1 MNKLQLTGG
10 EVIPEGKAVVS
21 LDANGGSLPE
31 GTSTKR
37 TLNKGDQAGEL
48 PTPTRNRH
56 NFKGW
61 FTQPEGGEKVTE
73 ETVVS
78 DSIILYAQW
87 ENQPKQKTYLFTLW
101 TVVQMLSQQ
110 KEKLIE
116 RITQIR

>member
-1 MNKLQLTGG
+1 MNKPAETSG

-56 NFKGW
+56 NFKGLVLHSRKV
-61 FTQPEGGEKVTE
+61 EEK
-73 ETVVS
+73 
-78 DSIILYAQW
+78 
-87 ENQPKQKTYLFTLW
+87 
-101 TVVQMLSQQ
+101 
-110 KEKLIE
+110 
-116 RITQIR
+116 

>member
-87 ENQPKQKTYLFTLW
+87 
-101 TVVQMLSQQ
+101 
-110 KEKLIE
+110 
-116 RITQIR
+116 